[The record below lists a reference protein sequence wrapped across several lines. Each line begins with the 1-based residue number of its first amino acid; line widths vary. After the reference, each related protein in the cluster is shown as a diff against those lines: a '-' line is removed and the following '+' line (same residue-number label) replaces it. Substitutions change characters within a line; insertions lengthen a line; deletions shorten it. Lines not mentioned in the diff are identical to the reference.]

1 MNLDELLGQL
11 VEKKGSDLFVTVGTP
26 PTLKVNGHLL
36 SLGGEALDKKAALT
50 LVRETLSPEHFERY
64 IRTREANYA
73 IHRETLGRFRVS
85 A

>member
-1 MNLDELLGQL
+1 MMNLDELLGQL

-50 LVRETLSPEHFERY
+50 LVRETLVIPPF
-64 IRTREANYA
+64 
-73 IHRETLGRFRVS
+73 LGAFKSRGHAACARRCFGV
-85 A
+85 